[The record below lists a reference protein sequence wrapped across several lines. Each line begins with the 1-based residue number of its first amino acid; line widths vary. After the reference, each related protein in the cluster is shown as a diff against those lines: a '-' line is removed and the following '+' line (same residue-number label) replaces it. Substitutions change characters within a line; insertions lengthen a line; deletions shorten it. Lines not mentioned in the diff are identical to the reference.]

1 MKATKIKMKSGC
13 YNSTKTTEIS
23 KIYIEGCKNPG
34 FFDKSVLHDYLQTN
48 PHSIQVNISPYPD
61 LIPATSI
68 SGEKYVRS
76 EPNDTP
82 NDNLLRLP
90 RC

>member
-61 LIPATSI
+61 FNTSNQHKWRKI
-68 SGEKYVRS
+68 CSFR
-76 EPNDTP
+76 TQ
-82 NDNLLRLP
+82 
-90 RC
+90 

>member
-48 PHSIQVNISPYPD
+48 PHSI
-61 LIPATSI
+61 
-68 SGEKYVRS
+68 
-76 EPNDTP
+76 
-82 NDNLLRLP
+82 
-90 RC
+90 